1 MTGYLLPL
9 GVTFAVQIQAS
20 LVVFTPPVLAPAAE
34 PDIGVSAAAVGIV
47 IALIYVTSVP
57 SALLSGHVLARMG
70 AIRVSQLCLLFTSAG
85 MALMAI
91 PSPWSIALGALVIG
105 IGYGAVTP
113 ASSSV
118 LADRV
123 PDGLRAFIF
132 SIKQSGVPIGGAIAG
147 ALVPILILVSN
158 WQRAALAIAVIGAAV
173 VVAMQSV
180 QRGMDAGH
188 ARTSS
193 SGVHLLEPL
202 RLVMSHPRLRE
213 LALSSFT
220 FSGMQMCLGSYLVV
234 ALVARAGFSL
244 AAAGAALSVAMLA
257 GAAGRPIFGA
267 MADRW
272 IAPRRLLGWL
282 GLGMS
287 AGAFLTAAISTAWPV
302 PTVYLLALAFGAA
315 AVGWNGVYLAEVARI
330 APAGRAGAATGAS
343 LAMTYSGVVV
353 LPLLF
358 WGVYA
363 ATGSY
368 AASFTT
374 IGLLSL
380 WRGAV
385 FFSRARAEA

>member
-1 MTGYLLPL
+1 M
-9 GVTFAVQIQAS
+9 
-20 LVVFTPPVLAPAAE
+20 
-34 PDIGVSAAAVGIV
+34 SAAAVGIV

-85 MALMAI
+85 MALMAM
-91 PSPWSIALGALVIG
+91 PSPWVIALGALVVG

-113 ASSSV
+113 ASSTI

-123 PDGLRAFIF
+123 PEGLRAFIF

-147 ALVPILILVSN
+147 AIVPVLIVLFG
-158 WQRAALAIAVIGAAV
+158 WQSAAIAIAAIGLVVI
-173 VVAMQSV
+173 VAMQPM
-180 QRGMDAGH
+180 QRQMDATH
-188 ARTSS
+188 ARPPQQA
-193 SGVHLLEPL
+193 GVSLLEPL

-213 LALSSFT
+213 LAISSFT

-244 AAAGAALSVAMLA
+244 PAAGAALSVAMIA

-287 AGAFLTAAISTAWPV
+287 AGAFLTAAVSAAWPA
-302 PTVYLLALAFGAA
+302 TAIYLLAFAFGAA

-358 WGVYA
+358 WGVHA

-368 AASFTT
+368 AASFAT
-374 IGLLSL
+374 IGVLSL

-385 FFSRARAEA
+385 FFSKGSTSR